1 MLKIM
6 RFIDRQ
12 NESLRAIDYDWGN
25 MTVLHNLISTNRYYY
40 LKYNLYFKDDV
51 MMIVTECV
59 TKRIGIIGRRGTT
72 ENYRLLWFILKH
84 IINYFSPLKKYLSQ
98 SIHKHNQKLTLVKVV
113 TDIVCDN
120 ESTGFY

>member
-1 MLKIM
+1 
-6 RFIDRQ
+6 
-12 NESLRAIDYDWGN
+12 

-59 TKRIGIIGRRGTT
+59 TERIGIIGRRGTT